1 MEHAQKKK
9 TSKPYSPEFRERAV
23 RLAMEH
29 RDDYQSEAAALTA
42 IAGKLGC
49 SPDSLRV
56 WMRQVQRD
64 GGEQPGPTGVE
75 IARIKELER
84 ENRELR
90 QANEILRKASAL
102 FCPGGARPPVSQIID
117 FIEESR
123 EAFGV
128 EPICRALQFA
138 PSTYYDRRAIARD
151 PDRASARAKSDAALS
166 LKIDA
171 AWDANRKLYG
181 ARKVWHVLRRQ
192 GEYAARCTVERLMRR
207 LGLRGVVRGKKVIT
221 TNPDASLP
229 CPDDK
234 VNRLFMADRPNKLW
248 VSDFTYVPTWSGT
261 VYVAFVIDV
270 FARRIVGWRTSTSMK
285 TQFVLDALDQAIWQR
300 KTPDNKSLVHH
311 SDRGS
316 QYLSIKY
323 TERLAEA
330 EIDLS
335 VGTVGDAYDNALA
348 ECVIGLFK
356 TEVINQIGPWKSMRE
371 VEWETLKWVDWYNN
385 RRLLGPIGYIPPA
398 EAEEAFYANLNTLD
412 MVA

>member
-1 MEHAQKKK
+1 M
-9 TSKPYSPEFRERAV
+9 
-23 RLAMEH
+23 
-29 RDDYQSEAAALTA
+29 
-42 IAGKLGC
+42 
-49 SPDSLRV
+49 
-56 WMRQVQRD
+56 
-64 GGEQPGPTGVE
+64 
-75 IARIKELER
+75 
-84 ENRELR
+84 
-90 QANEILRKASAL
+90 
-102 FCPGGARPPVSQIID
+102 ID
-117 FIEESR
+117 VIEESR
-123 EAFGV
+123 ETLGV

-151 PDRASARAKSDAALS
+151 PERASARAKSDAALS
-166 LKIDA
+166 VKIDG
-171 AWDANRKLYG
+171 AWADNRKLYG
-181 ARKVWHVLRRQ
+181 ARKIWHVLRRQ
-192 GEYAARCTVERLMRR
+192 GEDVARCTVERLMRS

-221 TNPDASLP
+221 TNPDTSQP

-234 VNRLFMADRPNKLW
+234 VNRLFKADRPNKLW

-300 KTPDNKSLVHH
+300 KTPDNKDLVHH

-385 RRLLGPIGYIPPA
+385 RRLLGPIGYITPA

>member
-1 MEHAQKKK
+1 M
-9 TSKPYSPEFRERAV
+9 
-23 RLAMEH
+23 M
-29 RDDYQSEAAALTA
+29 
-42 IAGKLGC
+42 
-49 SPDSLRV
+49 
-56 WMRQVQRD
+56 
-64 GGEQPGPTGVE
+64 
-75 IARIKELER
+75 
-84 ENRELR
+84 
-90 QANEILRKASAL
+90 
-102 FCPGGARPPVSQIID
+102 D

-128 EPICRALQFA
+128 EPICKALQFA
-138 PSTYYDRRAIARD
+138 PSTYYDRRAIVRD
-151 PDRASARAKSDAALS
+151 PERASRRAKSDAAMS
-166 LKIDA
+166 LRIDG
-171 AWDANRKLYG
+171 AWEDNRKLYG
-181 ARKVWHVLRRQ
+181 ARKIWHVLRRDGQ
-192 GEYAARCTVERLMRR
+192 DVARCTVERLMRA
-207 LGLRGVVRGKKVIT
+207 LGIRGVVRGKRVVT
-221 TNPDASLP
+221 TNPDTSLP

-234 VNRLFMADRPNKLW
+234 VNRIFKADRPNKLW

-270 FARRIVGWRTSTSMK
+270 FARRIVGWRVSTSMTTK
-285 TQFVLDALDQAIWQR
+285 FVLDALDQAIWQR
-300 KTPDNKSLVHH
+300 KTLDNKNLVHH

-323 TERLAEA
+323 TERLAQA

-385 RRLLGPIGYIPPA
+385 VRGFSRTDGVHPLTLLGPIGYITPA
-398 EAEEAFYANLNTLD
+398 EAEEAFYANLNTFD